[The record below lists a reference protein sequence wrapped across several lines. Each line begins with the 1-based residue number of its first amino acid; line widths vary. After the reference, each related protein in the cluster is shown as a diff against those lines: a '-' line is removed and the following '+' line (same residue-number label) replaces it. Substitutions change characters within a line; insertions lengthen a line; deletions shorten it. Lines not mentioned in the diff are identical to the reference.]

1 MARFRFTQRALEELK
16 TDLSREWVY
25 DEQVPLLAL
34 MVTSAGAKS
43 YYAVKTWQGK
53 RRFVRIGAFSEI
65 PLPLARKRAS
75 EVILQITSGDY
86 VPKRVQEAVASVF
99 TLGMAYAEYQT
110 FLQHHRKASTISQYD
125 WIWKH
130 HLEEWG
136 ADRALEEIR
145 RREVVALHQT
155 VGKQNGPYLANRV
168 VSLLR
173 AVINR
178 AIRDHEMDLP
188 NPANAITFYRE
199 EKRARRLMAEELPA
213 FFKAVE
219 EEPNRDIRDFVMVSL
234 FTGAR
239 KSNVLA
245 MRWSDISLERGLWVI
260 PAAQS
265 KTSKA
270 LDVVLGSFVIELL
283 QTRRGLSESDF
294 VFPGRSGRSNDHMVD
309 PKFGWDRICK
319 RAGLENLHLHDLR
332 RSLASFQI
340 DTGTPLEVI
349 QKTLGHES
357 KVTTEIYARLAL
369 EPVRESVERAAEE
382 MLRRAKRTESAGQ
395 VS

>member
-86 VPKRVQEAVASVF
+86 VPKRVQEAVPLVF

-110 FLQHHRKASTISQYD
+110 FLQHHRKASTITQYD
-125 WIWKH
+125 WIWKQ
-130 HLEEWG
+130 HLEKWG

-145 RREVVALHQT
+145 RREVVALHQA
-155 VGKQNGPYLANRV
+155 VGKDHGHYLANRV
-168 VSLLR
+168 VALLR

-219 EEPNRDIRDFVMVSL
+219 EEPNRDIRDFVLVCL

-245 MRWSDISLERGLWVI
+245 MRWSDISLERGHWVV

-270 LDVVLGSFVIELL
+270 LDVVLGSYVIELL
-283 QTRRGLSESDF
+283 QERRGSSDSDY
-294 VFPGRSGRSNDHMVD
+294 VFPGRTGRSNDHMVD

-319 RAGLENLHLHDLR
+319 RAGLANLHLHDLR

-340 DTGTPLEVI
+340 DTGSPLEVI

-382 MLRRAKRTESAGQ
+382 ILRRAKG
-395 VS
+395 

>member
-25 DEQVPLLAL
+25 DEQVPLLTL

-270 LDVVLGSFVIELL
+270 LDVVLGSYVIELL
-283 QTRRGLSESDF
+283 QTRHGLSESDF

-340 DTGTPLEVI
+340 DTGSPLEVI

-382 MLRRAKRTESAGQ
+382 ILRRANGIGPARSGP
-395 VS
+395 

>member
-110 FLQHHRKASTISQYD
+110 FLQHHRKASTITQYD

-155 VGKQNGPYLANRV
+155 VGKQNGHYLANRV

-283 QTRRGLSESDF
+283 QARRGLSESDF
-294 VFPGRSGRSNDHMVD
+294 VFPGRFGRSNDHMMD

-340 DTGTPLEVI
+340 DTGSPLEVI

-382 MLRRAKRTESAGQ
+382 MLRRGKGTEQQ
-395 VS
+395 V